1 MAPKEGYENLA
12 VELAHDM
19 GTMEERMAH
28 QGEMQKQQGAM
39 LTEISRKLNGH
50 EDHTAESSL
59 KLSRISEQ
67 LDGFT
72 GHCATHR
79 TEILDIVDRKIKP
92 LANSTARV
100 TRAVAPAEIVK
111 AFRSNSLFKIVI
123 ALAATIVV
131 SFAGWV
137 GYTHNLADHNE
148 DRVIRVEEA
157 LEPLK
162 KLPAQMRVQERKIDR
177 VLDRLMNRKKHGG
190 S

>member
-19 GTMEERMAH
+19 GALEERLLH
-28 QGEMQKQQGAM
+28 QGKMQEVHGGM
-39 LTEISRKLNGH
+39 LVKIGEKI
-50 EDHTAESSL
+50 
-59 KLSRISEQ
+59 
-67 LDGFT
+67 DGFA
-72 GHCATHR
+72 GHCAEHR
-79 TEILDIVDRKIKP
+79 AEVLDIVDHRISP
-92 LANSTARV
+92 IEDTTARV

-111 AFRSNSLFKIVI
+111 AFRGNSLFKIVL
-123 ALAATIVV
+123 ALAAVIGA

-148 DRVIRVEEA
+148 DRVIRVEQA
-157 LEPLK
+157 LGPLK

-177 VLDRLMNRKKHGG
+177 ILNRLIPHGRVGG